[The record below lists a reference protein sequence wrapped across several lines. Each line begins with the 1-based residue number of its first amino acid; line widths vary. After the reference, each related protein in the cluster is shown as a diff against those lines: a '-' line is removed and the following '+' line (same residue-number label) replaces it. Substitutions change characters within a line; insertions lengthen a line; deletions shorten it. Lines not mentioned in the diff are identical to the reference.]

1 MGKVNIKSVENG
13 EVLFKQTPKTNYKWI
28 YLHTRLHQDRW
39 VLFMNYT
46 TKQRVDDNVLCKPIL

>member
-13 EVLFKQTPKTNYKWI
+13 EVLFKQTPKRNYKWI
-28 YLHTRLHQDRW
+28 YLRTRLHQDRW